1 MRRVVVTGMGIQ
13 SCIGTDLETVKQ
25 SLYNTTSGIKA
36 NPEYT
41 ERGMR
46 SQISGSLALDTDR
59 IDRKLMRFMGNAAA
73 FAYLSAVDAWRIQA
87 KRRANQQHSH
97 RHRGRFR
104 RCSAPA
110 KSKRLTFC
118 VTKVCAVLAPIA

>member
-73 FAYLSAVDAWRIQA
+73 FAYLSAVDALADSGLSEEQISNIRTGIVA
-87 KRRANQQHSH
+87 I
-97 RHRGRFR
+97 R
-104 RCSAPA
+104 RCSAA
-110 KSKRLTFC
+110 REARHS
-118 VTKVCAVLAPIA
+118 A

>member
-13 SCIGTDLETVKQ
+13 SCIGKDLETVKQ

-46 SQISGSLALDTDR
+46 SRSLAR
-59 IDRKLMRFMGNAAA
+59 
-73 FAYLSAVDAWRIQA
+73 WRSIPIVSI
-87 KRRANQQHSH
+87 ANSCVLWVTPLHS
-97 RHRGRFR
+97 
-104 RCSAPA
+104 
-110 KSKRLTFC
+110 L
-118 VTKVCAVLAPIA
+118 I